1 MRNFLKHFG
10 SQASRYYTSKKI
22 VGEMLNDGGNY
33 RGEDIIEFK
42 FFNFLQY
49 ICVFSALFFSVFA
62 TVFILSGNLDGEPV
76 GIIVFPITFYGLTF
90 LSIIGAICFS
100 KKIVY
105 IKSQKQFIVYRLFQ
119 KNKSYFMNEID
130 YVKMK
135 RGGGYTFYIK
145 GKASFVI
152 GFELENTGEVMLI
165 LKENNIRIEE

>member
-1 MRNFLKHFG
+1 MKNFFKHFG
-10 SQASRYYTSKKI
+10 SQHTSYYISKV
-22 VGEMLNDGGNY
+22 VGEMLNDGGDY
-33 RGEDIIEFK
+33 RGGDIIEFK

-49 ICVFSALFFSVFA
+49 LFVFSALFFSIFA
-62 TVFILSGNLDGEPV
+62 TSFILSGNLDGEPV
-76 GIIVFPITFYGLTF
+76 GIIVFPVTFYGFTI
-90 LSIIGAICFS
+90 LSIIGTIYFS

-105 IKSQKQFIVYRLFQ
+105 IRSQRQFIIHILFR
-119 KNKSYFMNEID
+119 KKKSYFINEID

-135 RGGGYTFYIK
+135 RGSGYTFYVK